1 VASIVPYLSMAGD
14 QTIIVPNGTYTGG
27 SVSSSSTPGIVH
39 AATNGA
45 NKGFLVLVA
54 ETQGGVTIVPENTA
68 VDTQSVLTITGA
80 ERILFVGFKHDGIV
94 CNLFGTKYLW
104 WWYGDFRYRGQDHP
118 LYPSGAN
125 YGYSPTTFIL
135 GLGATG
141 RGEHNRWY
149 GCQFHDTE
157 DDAFRMRQQNFP
169 LWQGCTWTNIYHSQ
183 TNFNYHSDCIQ
194 FTGGI
199 TGAQILD
206 YHMDTRGGTG
216 FMCGVENTNPQSID
230 VEQRRGWMHGS
241 FSYGAQYF
249 IREEAVNAKITVLRE
264 RIQTWDTGGSPGN
277 PGYTASSALAP
288 GSSITVTNI
297 ASNTD
302 VPVGTDPATAWRAVA
317 GHAYGD
323 WASFLNFAGTTPP
336 PPPAP
341 PTAPTALTVNAPI
354 STSLEVQWTN
364 GTGTV
369 ERSIVEYGT
378 GGLFTQSV
386 TVTGAGQS
394 VTIAAAA
401 DTTYNV
407 RVRHQNSS
415 PTNGGFSPY
424 SSTVTATTPS
434 VVVPPVGPPSAQ
446 PSIVGSGPSGVSFLA
461 ATLTLTSRA
470 DVEVDDVLV
479 AWIVGHSAA
488 LFPLGL
494 PAGWDTVPDT
504 TEYVPAATFGAQLV
518 YKVAEAADVA
528 VSEDTP
534 VSYVF
539 THDGSTATSQS
550 SGRIAVIRGA
560 DPADPFNVVGV
571 TEYTSPASSLV
582 SPPVVTDVDYTLF
595 MAFIASD
602 NGPVPVTVSSV
613 GPAAFTELWDLA
625 VAGGTFTTNSV
636 WWVSG
641 GIAGPKAAQTAVLN
655 QAEEAVMVVVAFSP
669 AGEWELPPLAGRIG
683 LVGDNRISSTIA
695 LLG

>member
-1 VASIVPYLSMAGD
+1 MPSILSYLSMAGD
-14 QTIIVPNGTYTGG
+14 QTVIVENGTYTGG
-27 SVSSSSTPGIVH
+27 TLSSSSTPGIVH
-39 AATNGA
+39 PATNGA

-54 ETQGGVTIVPENTA
+54 ETQGGVTVVPENTA
-68 VDTQSVLTITGA
+68 TDAGSLLTLTGA

-104 WWYGDFRYRGQDHP
+104 WWYGDFRYRGVDHP
-118 LYPSGAN
+118 LYPGGAN
-125 YGYSPTTFIL
+125 YGSSPTTFIL

-157 DDAFRMRQQNFP
+157 DDAFRMRQQNYP

-230 VEQRRGWMHGS
+230 VVQRRGWMHGS

-249 IREEAVNAKITVLRE
+249 IREEAVNATITALRE
-264 RIQTWDTGGSPGN
+264 RIYTWDTGGSLGN
-277 PGYTASSALAP
+277 PGYTDSSALAP

-297 ASNTD
+297 NSNTD
-302 VPVGTDPATAWRAVA
+302 VPIGTDPATAWRAVA
-317 GHAYGD
+317 GQGYED
-323 WASFLNFAGTTPP
+323 WAEFLNFSGVTPP
-336 PPPAP
+336 PPISP
-341 PTAPTALTVNAPI
+341 PTAPSALTASAPI
-354 STSLEVQWTN
+354 ATSLEVQWMN
-364 GTGTV
+364 GTGTID
-369 ERSIVEYGT
+369 RTIIEYGT

-386 TVTGAGQS
+386 TVTGTAQS
-394 VTIAAAA
+394 ATIAASPNTA
-401 DTTYNV
+401 YIV
-407 RVRHQNSS
+407 RARHQNAS
-415 PTNGGFSPY
+415 TADGGYSPY
-424 SSTVTATTPS
+424 SSVATVTTPA

-446 PSIVGSGPSGVSFLA
+446 PTIVGSGPTQMSFLA
-461 ATLTLTSRA
+461 ATLTLTSRV
-470 DVEVDDVLV
+470 DVEIDDVLV
-479 AWIVGHSAA
+479 AWISGHSDA

-494 PAGWDTVPDT
+494 PAGWATVPGT
-504 TEYVPAATFGAQLV
+504 TVYEPNAVFGAQLV

-528 VSEDTP
+528 VSEETIAT
-534 VSYVF
+534 YVF

-550 SGRIAVIRGA
+550 HGRIAVIRGA
-560 DPADPFNVVGV
+560 DPADPFNIVGAA
-571 TEYTSPASSLV
+571 EYASPTSSPSSP
-582 SPPVVTDVDYTLF
+582 SVVTDVDYTLF
-595 MAFIASD
+595 MMFIASD
-602 NGPVPVTVSSV
+602 NGPTPVTVNSV

-625 VAGGTFTTNSV
+625 VPGAPYTASSA

-641 GIAGPKAAQTAVLN
+641 GVAGTKAAQTAVLN
-655 QAEEAVMVVVAFSP
+655 QAEEAVVIVVAFAP
-669 AGEWELPPLAGRIG
+669 VGEWELPSPASRIG
-683 LVGDNRISSTIA
+683 LYGNNQISSTIA